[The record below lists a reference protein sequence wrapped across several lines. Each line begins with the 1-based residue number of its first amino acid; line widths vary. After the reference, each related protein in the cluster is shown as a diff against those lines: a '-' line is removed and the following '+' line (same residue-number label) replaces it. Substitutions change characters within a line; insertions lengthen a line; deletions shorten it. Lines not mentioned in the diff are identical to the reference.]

1 MSKATGT
8 KWMQKAVKR
17 PGALTAKAKRAGM
30 SVQAFAQKHK
40 HDSGVTGEEAR
51 FAVTAKKVAKK
62 RKGAPFCIQIC
73 INQVRLGTQRRA
85 VGPW

>member
-1 MSKATGT
+1 MPKATAT
-8 KWMQKAVKR
+8 SSSKKPKKWMQKAVKR

-30 SVQAFAQKHK
+30 SVQAYAQKHK

-62 RKGAPFCIQIC
+62 RKAK
-73 INQVRLGTQRRA
+73 R
-85 VGPW
+85 

>member
-1 MSKATGT
+1 MVRKETDMPKATAKSKSTGK

-17 PGALTAKAKRAGM
+17 PGALSAKAERAGM
-30 SVQAFAQKHK
+30 SVQAYAQKHK

-62 RKGAPFCIQIC
+62 RKAT
-73 INQVRLGTQRRA
+73 R
-85 VGPW
+85 

>member
-1 MSKATGT
+1 MPKSTAHATKPK
-8 KWMQKAVKR
+8 KWMAKAVKR

-51 FAVTAKKVAKK
+51 FAVNAKKIAKK
-62 RKGAPFCIQIC
+62 HKAKR
-73 INQVRLGTQRRA
+73 
-85 VGPW
+85 

>member
-1 MSKATGT
+1 VIQRAAKVVQVGAKSGR

-30 SVQAFAQKHK
+30 SVQAYAQKHK

-51 FAVTAKKVAKK
+51 FAVNAKKVGKK
-62 RKGAPFCIQIC
+62 RKAK
-73 INQVRLGTQRRA
+73 R
-85 VGPW
+85 

>member
-1 MSKATGT
+1 MPTTKTAPKKVAAKPAKKATN
-8 KWMQKAVKR
+8 KKAVKR

-30 SVQAFAQKHK
+30 SVQAYAQKHK

-62 RKGAPFCIQIC
+62 RKAK
-73 INQVRLGTQRRA
+73 R
-85 VGPW
+85 

>member
-1 MSKATGT
+1 VIQKEAKMPKAAAKPGR
-8 KWMQKAVKR
+8 KWMKKAVKH

-30 SVQAFAQKHK
+30 SVQAYAQKHK

-62 RKGAPFCIQIC
+62 RKAK
-73 INQVRLGTQRRA
+73 R
-85 VGPW
+85 

>member
-1 MSKATGT
+1 MPKATAKSTTKKSG

-30 SVQAFAQKHK
+30 AVQAYAQKHK

-51 FAVTAKKVAKK
+51 FAVTAKKVARK
-62 RKGAPFCIQIC
+62 RKAK
-73 INQVRLGTQRRA
+73 R
-85 VGPW
+85 

>member
-1 MSKATGT
+1 MPKAASGAGKPR

-30 SVQAFAQKHK
+30 SVQVYAERHK

-51 FAVTAKKVAKK
+51 FAVNAKKVAKK
-62 RKGAPFCIQIC
+62 HKAKR
-73 INQVRLGTQRRA
+73 
-85 VGPW
+85 

>member
-1 MSKATGT
+1 MPKATAKSKATGK

-17 PGALTAKAKRAGM
+17 PGALSAKAKRAGM
-30 SVQAFAQKHK
+30 SVQAYAQKHK

-62 RKGAPFCIQIC
+62 RKAT
-73 INQVRLGTQRRA
+73 R
-85 VGPW
+85 

>member
-1 MSKATGT
+1 MPKASAKSKPAGR

-30 SVQAFAQKHK
+30 SVQAYAQEHK

-51 FAVTAKKVAKK
+51 FAINAEKLAKK
-62 RKGAPFCIQIC
+62 RKAK
-73 INQVRLGTQRRA
+73 R
-85 VGPW
+85 

>member
-1 MSKATGT
+1 MPKATAKSKASGK

-17 PGALTAKAKRAGM
+17 PGALSAKAKRVGM
-30 SVQAFAQKHK
+30 SVQTYAQKHK

-62 RKGAPFCIQIC
+62 K
-73 INQVRLGTQRRA
+73 RA
-85 VGPW
+85 